1 MQDRTNALHSVFVFL
16 QKQQAA
22 LAFSYLGKQIA
33 NITNICA
40 NIPKASFYKT
50 AKLFDPNNSQYASC
64 VTADRSQEKFL
75 LQHKRK
81 NNCNKSPLEYVQ

>member
-16 QKQQAA
+16 WNQQAA

-40 NIPKASFYKT
+40 NIPKASFYKR
-50 AKLFDPNNSQYASC
+50 A
-64 VTADRSQEKFL
+64 KFL
-75 LQHKRK
+75 TQTIPNMLHALLLIEI
-81 NNCNKSPLEYVQ
+81 SPDFHFSINEKTTATKAL